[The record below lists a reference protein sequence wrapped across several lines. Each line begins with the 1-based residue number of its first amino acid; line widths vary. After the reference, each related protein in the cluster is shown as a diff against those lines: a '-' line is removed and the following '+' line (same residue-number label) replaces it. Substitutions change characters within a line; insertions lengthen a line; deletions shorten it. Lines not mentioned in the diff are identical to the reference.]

1 MAVIRMLKSYGSNV
15 AGEVCG
21 QPQDFA
27 ESLVRLGVAVFV
39 TAAPVQAVTKEVKP
53 TEEITKEVFVMDVKA
68 ETEESKGLFKK
79 SKKKG

>member
-21 QPQDFA
+21 QPQDVA

-39 TAAPVQAVTKEVKP
+39 TAAPVHAVTKEMKPAEAPAAPPVK
-53 TEEITKEVFVMDVKA
+53 EEKA
-68 ETEESKGLFKK
+68 EAKSFFKK

>member
-21 QPQDFA
+21 QPQDVA

-39 TAAPVQAVTKEVKP
+39 TAAPVQAVTKEVKASD
-53 TEEITKEVFVMDVKA
+53 EITKEVFVMDVKP
-68 ETEESKGLFKK
+68 EVVESKGLFKK

>member
-21 QPQDFA
+21 QPEDVA
-27 ESLVRLGVAVFV
+27 ASLVERGLAVFV
-39 TAAPVQAVTKEVKP
+39 TAAPVQAVTKEMKP
-53 TEEITKEVFVMDVKA
+53 TEEVTREVFVMDMKA
-68 ETEESKGLFKK
+68 EAEESKGLFKK

>member
-21 QPQDFA
+21 QPQDVA

-39 TAAPVQAVTKEVKP
+39 TAAPVQAVTKEMKP
-53 TEEITKEVFVMDVKA
+53 SDDVVFAEAKEE
-68 ETEESKGLFKK
+68 ETEVKGLFKK